1 MSHDFQPGDFLVFQ
15 LEAGYGLMRVL
26 DFEGAG
32 EDMIWHVAAFD
43 DLFFDIDSAER
54 AIHSESLSPA
64 TPHLALTNRAFE
76 STQVAKIS
84 NKPVQQAEV
93 SAVREWQLD
102 TGTSPSDRSIRLHMG
117 VR

>member
-1 MSHDFQPGDFLVFQ
+1 MSQDFQPGDFLVFQ

-26 DFEGAG
+26 DFEGTG
-32 EDMIWHVAAFD
+32 DEMVWHVAAFD

-54 AIHSESLSPA
+54 AINAESLSPA
-64 TPHLALTNRAFE
+64 TPHLALTSRAFE

-84 NKPVQQAEV
+84 NIPVQEAEIG
-93 SAVREWQLD
+93 AVREWQTDTD
-102 TGTSPSDRSIRLHMG
+102 TGPSDRSIRLHMG